1 MRDLI
6 GVPPETEAAALL
18 KENNELLKQ
27 LIVEVRKVL
36 REMET
41 MNEMTRKRLPY
52 KWVPGESNQDDKNV

>member
-36 REMET
+36 R
-41 MNEMTRKRLPY
+41 N
-52 KWVPGESNQDDKNV
+52 GDDE